1 MKLQILA
8 NSLRNVY
15 PDLWE
20 ASCLTLQSRSIPAD
34 DPILKLVCKMMY
46 VDHCLINTRR
56 LEFTA
61 HMLYEWRTTN
71 RHKGLRK
78 CIGYGLEAGTQA
90 RGEYHCF
97 HIVSLT

>member
-1 MKLQILA
+1 MKLQISA

-20 ASCLTLQSRSIPAD
+20 ASCLTLQSRPIPAD

-61 HMLYEWRTTN
+61 HTCSISGVPQTGTRAFGSVSVM
-71 RHKGLRK
+71 GLRRVPRLAAN
-78 CIGYGLEAGTQA
+78 IIA
-90 RGEYHCF
+90 F
-97 HIVSLT
+97 I